1 MIRSTLTFSLMAVL
15 AVGCGTAEEEVPA
28 SDGSAAEQEV
38 DRTLVEFATLSESVF
53 EESIELVGVTQPIRE
68 ANIAAEVPGRII
80 RFDVEEGQLIE
91 RGDSV
96 LRLDMATATASI
108 GQLDAQIAQIDQ
120 DIARNRALVERGIGT
135 SATVE
140 QLEAQRRVVEENI
153 RQIRTNIRQGSS
165 TAPISGIVTQTMAEP
180 GEYASPGQPLA
191 RIVDISTIRVF
202 VGLPEREI
210 SYVHPGMRVAVRI
223 EATGEALTGTL
234 HQIAIEA
241 NPANRTF
248 PLEIRLDNAAGS
260 LRAGMRASVVIPK
273 DRIDDAVVIPRDAIL
288 QGIDGPEALVLSSGG
303 SVEVR
308 ELTIGP
314 GRGSFVV
321 AMTGL
326 QVGDQLIVRGHRG
339 LVPGEPVEPIDVGAC
354 CSEQFSRFLRD
365 AGEEAEESG
374 SGETPDSE

>member
-1 MIRSTLTFSLMAVL
+1 MIRPLVMLSLLSSLML
-15 AVGCGTAEEEVPA
+15 GCGQAEEEPIA
-28 SDGSAAEQEV
+28 EADGSSAEQEI
-38 DRTLVEFATLSESVF
+38 DRTLVEYATLNSSVF
-53 EESIELVGVTQPIRE
+53 EESIELVGVTMPVRE

-96 LRLDMATATASI
+96 LRLDMSTATASI

-120 DIARNRALVERGIGT
+120 DIERNRALVERGIGT

-140 QLEAQRRVVEENI
+140 QLEAQRRVIEENI

-210 SYVHPGMRVAVRI
+210 SYVHVGMQVAVKI
-223 EATGEALTGTL
+223 EATGEELTGTL

-248 PLEIRLDNAAGS
+248 PLEIRLDNAEGR

-273 DRIDDAVVIPRDAIL
+273 DRIASAIVIPRDAIL
-288 QGIDGPEALVLSSGG
+288 QGIDGPEALVLNREG

-308 ELTIGP
+308 ELELGP

-321 AMTGL
+321 VADGL
-326 QVGDQLIVRGHRG
+326 AAEDRLIVRGQRG
-339 LVPGEPVEPIDVGAC
+339 LVPGEPVQPIDVGAC
-354 CSEQFSRFLRD
+354 CAEQFNSFLSD
-365 AGEEAEESG
+365 AGEP
-374 SGETPDSE
+374 TPDTPDPAQPE

>member
-1 MIRSTLTFSLMAVL
+1 MFSLL
-15 AVGCGTAEEEVPA
+15 SSLLLGCGRVDEEPTAVADGSAEEE
-28 SDGSAAEQEV
+28 EI
-38 DRTLVEFATLSESVF
+38 DRTLIEFAMLNTSVF
-53 EESIELVGVTQPIRE
+53 EESIELVGVTMPVRE

-80 RFDVEEGQLIE
+80 RFDVEQGQLIE
-91 RGDSV
+91 AGDSV
-96 LRLDMATATASI
+96 LRLDMSTSAASI

-120 DIARNRALVERGIGT
+120 DIERNRALVERGIGT

-140 QLEAQRRVVEENI
+140 QLEAQRRVIEESI
-153 RQIRTNIRQGSS
+153 RQIRTSIRQGSS

-210 SYVHPGMRVAVRI
+210 SYVQVGMQVAVKI
-223 EATGEALTGTL
+223 EATGEQLMGTL
-234 HQIAIEA
+234 HQIAVEA

-248 PLEIRLDNAAGS
+248 PLEIRLDNADGR

-273 DRIDDAVVIPRDAIL
+273 DRIESAIVIARDTIL
-288 QGIDGPEALVLSSGG
+288 QGIEGPEALVLNSDG

-308 ELTIGP
+308 QLTIGA

-321 AMTGL
+321 VTDGL
-326 QVGDQLIVRGHRG
+326 SVGNQLIVRGHRG
-339 LVPGEPVEPIDVGAC
+339 LVPGEPVQPIDVGPC
-354 CSEQFSRFLRD
+354 CAEQFSRFLSD
-365 AGEEAEESG
+365 
-374 SGETPDSE
+374 SGESSAEMPTRAQPE